1 MMGEVASVSYSDQR
15 GLRKTPRTS
24 AELIAGLGVRGDVHS
39 GERIRHLARMRKDPT
54 QPNLRQVHLINAEFV
69 DELRDRGFDVTPGAM
84 GENVLVR
91 GLDLLILGT
100 GTVLALGADAR
111 IELTGLRNPCK
122 ALEEIGPGM
131 MQATLDHAPY
141 GALIRRAGVM
151 GVVLRGGIVC
161 VADPVDIVS
170 EARTFVSLQPV

>member
-1 MMGEVASVSYSDQR
+1 MGEVVSVSCSGQR

-24 AELIAGLGVRGDVHS
+24 IELIAGLGVRGDVHS
-39 GERIRHLARMRKDPT
+39 GGRIRHLARMRKDPT

-69 DELRDRGFDVTPGAM
+69 DEVRDRGFDVTPGAM

-91 GLDLLILGT
+91 GLDLLTLGV
-100 GTVLALGADAR
+100 GTVLGLGADAQIR
-111 IELTGLRNPCK
+111 VTGLRNPCK

-131 MQATLDHAPY
+131 MQATLAHAPD

-151 GVVLRGGIVC
+151 GVVLCGGIIC
-161 VADPVDIVS
+161 VEDPVDIVS
-170 EARTFVSLQPV
+170 EARTFASLQPV